1 MSNDDD
7 LRIKII
13 LLGNGSV
20 GKTSLATRFA
30 KNTFSEKYQPSIGVD
45 FMIKI
50 VEHEGKKVK
59 VLIFDT
65 AGQEFISAL
74 RRQHYTGASG
84 AVIVFDLTSRKS
96 FEDLD
101 QWVDELYGEIGRVM
115 TMFVGNKT
123 DLVDERVIS
132 YEEGSSYAKQKGGV
146 YLESSAKLDE
156 RVSDVFLPIING
168 AMN

>member
-1 MSNDDD
+1 MSQNDE
-7 LRIKII
+7 LKVKIL
-13 LLGNGSV
+13 LLGNGHV

-45 FMIKI
+45 FMIKF
-50 VEHEGKKVK
+50 VEFEKKKVK

-74 RRQHYTGASG
+74 RRQHYAGASG
-84 AVIVFDLTSRKS
+84 AALIFDLTSRQS

-101 QWVDELYGEIGRVM
+101 LWVEELHDEIGPV
-115 TMFVGNKT
+115 TTIFVGNKT
-123 DLVDERVIS
+123 DLVSERVVS
-132 YEEGSSYAKQKGGV
+132 YEEGNSYAKRKGGL

-156 RVSDVFLPIING
+156 RVSDIFLPIIND
-168 AMN
+168 ALK